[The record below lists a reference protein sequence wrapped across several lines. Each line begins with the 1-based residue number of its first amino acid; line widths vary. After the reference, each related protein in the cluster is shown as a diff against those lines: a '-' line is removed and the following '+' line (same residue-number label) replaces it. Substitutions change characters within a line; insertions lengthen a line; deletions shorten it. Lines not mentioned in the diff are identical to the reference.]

1 MVSQRINKVIANHG
15 ICSRRK
21 VDSLIKDKKI
31 LVNGN
36 PAAIGMKVNPS
47 VDDIKIDG
55 KKLGNSEIV
64 PKVILLNKPKNIIT
78 SCSDKHNRKTVI
90 DLLPSEYRKGFF
102 PVGRLDFLSRG
113 ALLITNNGNLC
124 YKLSHP
130 RFEHKKI
137 YIVKINGDLNQNQID
152 NWRKGINLEGKKTN
166 PCKIEIIK
174 KDLKNTTLKITLK
187 EGRNRQIRKIV
198 NLMGH
203 KVLDL
208 KRINFANIKLGN
220 LKEGEWILISVDEI
234 S

>member
-1 MVSQRINKVIANHG
+1 M
-15 ICSRRK
+15 
-21 VDSLIKDKKI
+21 
-31 LVNGN
+31 
-36 PAAIGMKVNPS
+36 
-47 VDDIKIDG
+47 
-55 KKLGNSEIV
+55 
-64 PKVILLNKPKNIIT
+64 
-78 SCSDKHNRKTVI
+78 
-90 DLLPSEYRKGFF
+90 
-102 PVGRLDFLSRG
+102 SRG

-220 LKEGEWILISVDEI
+220 LKEGEWKLISVDEI